1 MIKVV
6 LAGPPKSGKSCL
18 REGLKQAIRRIPR
31 APYPYVITACPDGE
45 GAWFQET
52 ANRDAREAR
61 ELKGAYKASLNGF
74 SPEFVKRISDS
85 VANCTLPLTLVD
97 IGGRTSVENEQI
109 CASATHAILL
119 AGDWEDQSWS
129 QRMKEWYEF
138 CEKVGLAI
146 IAEVYSDY
154 HGREDTVEGVGP
166 DGIFRGSVHYL
177 ERGEDLSQRSCVVA
191 LAEFLVKLAT
201 SEE

>member
-6 LAGPPKSGKSCL
+6 LAGPRKSGKSCL
-18 REGLKQAIRRIPR
+18 REGLKQAIRRIPG

-52 ANRDAREAR
+52 AERSAREAR
-61 ELKGAYKASLNGF
+61 ELKEVYKASLNGF
-74 SPEFVKRISDS
+74 SPEFVRRVADS
-85 VANCTLPLTLVD
+85 VANCNLPLTLVD
-97 IGGRTSVENEQI
+97 IGGRTSVENEAI

-119 AGDWEDQSWS
+119 AGDMS
-129 QRMKEWYEF
+129 RLPEWREF
-138 CEKVGLAI
+138 CERVGLQI
-146 IAEVYSDY
+146 VAEVYSDY
-154 HGREDTVEGVGP
+154 HGAEDTVAGVGP
-166 DGIFRGSVHYL
+166 DSIFRGSIHYL
-177 ERGEDLSQRSCVVA
+177 ERGEDLSQRPCVVA